1 MSGDIASAG
10 RTSVVLTRRKF
21 VKIWPFLKSGSR
33 VLPLFGLGV
42 TLAICAVL
50 AGCSSHQTKSA
61 KAGGPPPAVPVGVAT
76 VKEGAFDVYLTGLG
90 NVQAYNTV
98 SLKTRIDGQIMQ
110 VNFRE
115 GQDVKAGELLI
126 LIDPRPYEVALAQA
140 QATLQKD
147 EAQLANAKAQYERNK
162 VLYEQGV
169 IAKQDLDTMQ
179 ASFGTFEGTIAA
191 DKAAIDSAKLNLTY
205 CRIVSP
211 INGRVGLRQV
221 DPGNYVTAAGNTPML
236 TITQL
241 HPIAVVF
248 TIPEDQL
255 QDVAKQMKSGTLEVD
270 AYSRD
275 DQTKLATGRLETIN
289 NQIDQTTG
297 TVQLKAVFDN
307 PENTLWP
314 NQFVNAHLLLK
325 QLKDAITAPASALQR
340 GPDGNFVYM
349 VDAQNQA
356 QMQAVKVDLT
366 QGTTIV
372 VASGLKAGERVVT
385 DGQEKLQAGM
395 KVAPQA
401 PAHQKGGASSG
412 QIGSGT

>member
-1 MSGDIASAG
+1 MK
-10 RTSVVLTRRKF
+10 T
-21 VKIWPFLKSGSR
+21 WPFLKSGSR
-33 VLPLFGLGV
+33 VPTLLGLGV

-76 VKEGAFDVYLTGLG
+76 VKQGDFDVYLTGLG
-90 NVQAYNTV
+90 NVQAFNTV

-115 GQDVKAGELLI
+115 GQEVKAGDLLI
-126 LIDPRPYEVALAQA
+126 LIDPRPYQVALAQA
-140 QATLQKD
+140 EANLQKD
-147 EAQLANAKAQYERNK
+147 EAQLTNAKAQYERNK

-179 ASFGTFEGTIAA
+179 ASFGTYEGTIAS

-248 TIPEDQL
+248 TLPEDQL
-255 QDVAKQMKSGTLEVD
+255 QEVAQQMKGGALEVD

-275 DQTKLATGRLETIN
+275 DQTKLATGKLETIN
-289 NQIDQTTG
+289 NQIDETTG
-297 TVQLKAVFDN
+297 TVQLKAIFDN
-307 PENTLWP
+307 PDNTLWP

-325 QLKDAITAPASALQR
+325 KLKNAITAPASALQR
-340 GPDGNFVYM
+340 GPDGNFVYV
-349 VDAQNQA
+349 VDPQNLA
-356 QMQAVKVDLT
+356 QMQQVKIDIT
-366 QGTTIV
+366 QGTTVV
-372 VASGLKAGERVVT
+372 VASGLKGGERVVT

-401 PAHQKGGASSG
+401 PAHQKSTSG
-412 QIGSGT
+412 NIGSAT